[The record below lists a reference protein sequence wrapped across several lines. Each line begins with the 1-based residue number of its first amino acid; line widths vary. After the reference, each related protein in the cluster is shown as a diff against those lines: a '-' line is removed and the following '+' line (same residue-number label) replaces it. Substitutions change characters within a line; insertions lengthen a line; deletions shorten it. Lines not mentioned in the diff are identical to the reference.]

1 MWEGLY
7 LRSNKLIMDS
17 VFGRFIVDINR
28 DAYNREIE
36 LNGGGVLYVDPT
48 YRPTHY
54 AKQEGVVY
62 ASPRGSK
69 VGRGDRLF
77 FHYTVIERDGAIAF
91 IDGDTRCLVPE
102 DTVFFVKR
110 ADSSIWESFN
120 GFVAVVPHLL
130 PEKLSGGLQLRP
142 DGIASESQGTVLVH
156 PNPEMVGQKVSFH
169 SRNAFENRLDMK
181 KVYVMHEDDIDA
193 TLVEWLEE

>member
-1 MWEGLY
+1 
-7 LRSNKLIMDS
+7 MDS

-36 LNGGGVLYVDPT
+36 LKGGGVLYVDPS

-77 FHYTVIERDGAIAF
+77 FHYTVIERNGAIAF

-120 GFVAVVPHLL
+120 GYVAVVPHLL
-130 PEKLSGGLQLRP
+130 AEKLSGVIQLRP
-142 DGIASESQGTVLVH
+142 AGIVSESQGTVLVH
-156 PNPEMVGQKVSFH
+156 PNPEMIGRKVSFH
-169 SRNAFENRLDMK
+169 SRNAFENRLDAQ
-181 KVYVMHEDDIDA
+181 KVYVMHEEDIDA
-193 TLVEWLEE
+193 TLVDWLEE

>member
-1 MWEGLY
+1 
-7 LRSNKLIMDS
+7 MDS

-62 ASPRGSK
+62 ASPRGSR

-77 FHYTVIERDGAIAF
+77 FHYTVVEMEGSVAF
-91 IDGDTRCLVPE
+91 IDDDTRCLVPE
-102 DTVFFVKR
+102 DSVFFVKR
-110 ADSSIWESFN
+110 SDSSIWESFN
-120 GFVAVVPHLL
+120 GHVAVVPYKL
-130 PEKLSGGLQLRP
+130 PEKLSGGLKLRP
-142 DGIASESQGTVLVH
+142 EGLVSEKQGTVLVH
-156 PNPEMVGQKVSFH
+156 PNPEMVGQKVTFH
-169 SRNAFENRLDMK
+169 PRNAFENRLDMK
-181 KVYVMHEDDIDA
+181 SVYVMSEEDIDA
-193 TLVEWLEE
+193 TLVDWLEE